1 MYVIVSI
8 LWIKTRNKWSMSEY
22 VIQWAA
28 WTSLQ
33 ITHHLHTTMVHLQ
46 HTHWASG
53 VGWVA
58 ISGTEHPDNISTS
71 SVLHHKNQTTNHT
84 PSPNLGSERPSS
96 FVPLT
101 FQSLRKQSCLVVW
114 EVHDGRWR
122 GWSEEVFVDL
132 ASVSFLPGQQPLLTF
147 PLIQVVSG
155 LSKVH
160 MHPPWVLLICTGAD
174 AHPVAWGNMAGSSQI
189 HQTQPYRYIQ
199 HTDKHT
205 AHKLCIQSCELI
217 QSNTIKVYSIT
228 NAYILYTTY
237 YHKDH
242 HSTFST
248 IHNVKI
254 FSSPPHPYS
263 HLQPA

>member
-1 MYVIVSI
+1 MKHVWVCN
-8 LWIKTRNKWSMSEY
+8 T
-22 VIQWAA
+22 VG
-28 WTSLQ
+28 SLDQ
-33 ITHHLHTTMVHLQ
+33 FTDYTHLHTTMVHLQ

-160 MHPPWVLLICTGAD
+160 MHPPWVLLICTGANT
-174 AHPVAWGNMAGSSQI
+174 HPVAWGKGHLEVGYTKHNNTETFNTGT
-189 HQTQPYRYIQ
+189 QTNR
-199 HTDKHT
+199 
-205 AHKLCIQSCELI
+205 LW
-217 QSNTIKVYSIT
+217 T
-228 NAYILYTTY
+228 N
-237 YHKDH
+237 D
-242 HSTFST
+242 
-248 IHNVKI
+248 V
-254 FSSPPHPYS
+254 
-263 HLQPA
+263 